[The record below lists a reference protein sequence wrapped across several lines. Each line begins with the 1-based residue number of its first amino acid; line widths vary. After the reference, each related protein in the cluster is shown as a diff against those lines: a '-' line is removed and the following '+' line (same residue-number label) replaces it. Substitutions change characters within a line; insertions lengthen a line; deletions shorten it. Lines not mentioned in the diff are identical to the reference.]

1 MRSKPKKMTTTTRRP
16 GPDRPGTVHSLS
28 RGGRDKDRTDPERKC
43 IVTGDAQPKR
53 GLIRFVIGPE
63 GQVVPDLAEK
73 LPGRGIWVT
82 ADRAAIDKAA
92 AKGLFSR
99 AARAP
104 VSAPDDLGALT
115 EAGVARR
122 LVELVSMTRKSGRA
136 VAGFEKVKGWL
147 AEGRAKVLLQA
158 SDGSERGKGKL
169 WTPTGGRWFGC
180 LTASE
185 LGLSFGRDHV
195 IHGALA
201 AGGLTDKV
209 ILEAGRLTGLRGHD
223 DGNTAVGKE

>member
-1 MRSKPKKMTTTTRRP
+1 M
-16 GPDRPGTVHSLS
+16 S
-28 RGGRDKDRTDPERKC
+28 RGGRIKDRDEPERRC
-43 IVTGDAQPKR
+43 IVTGEVQPKR
-53 GLIRFVIGPE
+53 GLIRFVTSPDGLI
-63 GQVVPDLAEK
+63 VPDLAEK
-73 LPGRGIWVT
+73 LPGRGIWVA
-82 ADRAAIDKAA
+82 ADRGALDKAV

-104 VSAPDDLGALT
+104 VTIPEGLTDLV
-115 EAGVARR
+115 EAGVAKR
-122 LVELVSMTRKSGRA
+122 LVELVSLTRKSGRA

-223 DGNTAVGKE
+223 GGNTATGKE

>member
-1 MRSKPKKMTTTTRRP
+1 M
-16 GPDRPGTVHSLS
+16 S
-28 RGGRDKDRTDPERKC
+28 RGGRDKSHEQPERRC
-43 IVTGDAQPKR
+43 IVTGEVQPKR
-53 GLIRFVIGPE
+53 GLIRFVVGPD
-63 GQVVPDLAEK
+63 GVIVPDLAEK
-73 LPGRGIWVT
+73 LPGRGIWVA
-82 ADRAAIDKAA
+82 ADRAALEKAA
-92 AKGLFSR
+92 TKGLFSR
-99 AARAP
+99 AAKAQVK
-104 VSAPDDLGALT
+104 VSEDLAGSVETAL
-115 EAGVARR
+115 ARR
-122 LVELVSMTRKSGRA
+122 VVELVSLARKSGRA

-223 DGNTAVGKE
+223 GGNTAAGKE